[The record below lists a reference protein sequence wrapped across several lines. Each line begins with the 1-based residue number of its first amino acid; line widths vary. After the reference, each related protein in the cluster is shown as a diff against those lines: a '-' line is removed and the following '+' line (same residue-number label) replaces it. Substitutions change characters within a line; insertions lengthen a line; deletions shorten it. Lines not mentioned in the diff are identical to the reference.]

1 MLDLNYI
8 REHPDEVQHAAR
20 AKRVDVDIAELVR
33 LDAQRRQLQQEID
46 ELGKKRNALANAG
59 GGGRPSSETIQAGK
73 AVKEIIQDLEKR
85 HREVDERATAVHLRV
100 PNMPSSDTPVGKD
113 KSENVTIRTW
123 GTPPTFSFTP
133 KEHWELG
140 KTLGIIDTERA
151 AEISGSRFAYLL
163 GDAALLEFA
172 LIPYVL
178 SIVTNEETLK
188 EIASTSGLT
197 ISSAPFIPVI
207 PPVFIKP
214 DVMEQMARLEPKDDR
229 YHTPLD
235 DLYLIGSAEHTIG
248 PLHRD
253 ETLEERTLP
262 RRYIGFSP
270 AFRREAGSY
279 GKDIRGILRLHQFD
293 KLEMESF
300 TTPETSQTEQDFI
313 VAIQER
319 IVQGLGLPYQV
330 VLKCTADQ
338 GDPDARAIDIETWFP
353 GQNRYRETH
362 TSDLVTDYQ
371 ARRLHTKVRRG
382 AHDSEYVHM
391 NDATAIA
398 VGRIIAA
405 ILENGQENDGSVIIP
420 EVLRS
425 FMGGRDHIVPTR
437 TASRNDAGGPIA

>member
-1 MLDLNYI
+1 MLDLKYI
-8 REHPDEVQHAAR
+8 REHADEVQNAAR
-20 AKRVDVDIAELVR
+20 AKGVDVDIAELMR
-33 LDAQRRQLQQEID
+33 LDGERRELQREID
-46 ELGKKRNALANAG
+46 ELGKKRNELAKANS
-59 GGGRPSSETIQAGK
+59 GGRPSPEAIQEGK
-73 AVKEIIQDLEKR
+73 AVKEKIQDLEKR
-85 HREVDERATAVHLRV
+85 HREIDEHATALHRKV
-100 PNMPSSDTPVGKD
+100 PNMPSEDTPVGKD
-113 KSENVTIRTW
+113 ESGNVTLRTW
-123 GTPPTFSFTP
+123 GTPPAFSFAP

-140 KTLGIIDTERA
+140 KALGIIDTERA

-172 LIPYVL
+172 LIHYVL
-178 SIVTNEETLK
+178 SIVTNEDALK
-188 EIASTSGLT
+188 EIAAGSNPTV
-197 ISSAPFIPVI
+197 SSAPFIPVI

-214 DVMEQMARLEPKDDR
+214 DVMEQMARLEPKDER
-229 YHTPLD
+229 YHIPSD
-235 DLYLIGSAEHTIG
+235 DLYLVGSAEHTLG

-279 GKDIRGILRLHQFD
+279 GKDIHGILRLHQFD

-300 TTPETSQTEQDFI
+300 TTPETSGAEQDFI

-319 IVQGLGLPYQV
+319 IVQGLGLPYHV

-371 ARRLHTKVRRG
+371 ARRLRTKVRRG
-382 AHDSEYVHM
+382 AGDSEYVHM
-391 NDATAIA
+391 NDATAVA
-398 VGRIIAA
+398 MGRIIAA
-405 ILENGQENDGSVIIP
+405 ILENGQQEDGSVAIP
-420 EVLRS
+420 EVLRP
-425 FMGGRDHIVPTR
+425 FIGNRDRIVPR
-437 TASRNDAGGPIA
+437 A